1 MSVTDLNR
9 EQRRDAQR
17 QLGGFKPER
26 TLYRL
31 NFEDPQYQ
39 GLVVEMTGL
48 KVGLFMEVAELGDF
62 DAARLKRAGASK
74 VLRVFDIVAGGLHQW
89 NVIDDAGEP
98 VPASLDGIKTQEFP
112 FILMLL
118 EQWMAAV
125 GSVPGPLEQ
134 PSAAGK
140 LSALPVEINPAP

>member
-17 QLGGFKPER
+17 QLGGFTPER

-31 NFEDPQYQ
+31 NFQDAQYH

-48 KVGLFMEVAELGDF
+48 RIGVFMEIAELGEL
-62 DAARLKRAGASK
+62 DATRLRRADMAK
-74 VLRVFDIVAGGLHQW
+74 VLRVFEIFADGLHSW
-89 NVIDDAGEP
+89 NVLDEHGEP
-98 VPASLDGIKTQEFP
+98 VPTTIEGVRTQEFP
-112 FILMLL
+112 FIQMLL
-118 EQWMAAV
+118 EQWMEAI
-125 GSVPGPLEQ
+125 GGVPDPLGQ

-140 LSALPVEINPAP
+140 LWELPVEVNPAP